1 VSSAPVPSQRS
12 NNAVW
17 WILGI
22 VGGGIVLLTL
32 SALSLAT
39 LIIHHV
45 NVKDTARNVDTETPV
60 GEIMVNKAGLH
71 ATGLPVYPG
80 AAAADQKSASVEINA
95 NNTGLGIATESYATN
110 DPLTKVEDWY
120 RKRLGTE
127 FRLETGNNKPFL
139 REKYD
144 VDTGDHAV
152 AFVDDRGD
160 AARVV
165 ALDNSAGGTKIKLVR
180 AGKKEVQ

>member
-1 VSSAPVPSQRS
+1 M
-12 NNAVW
+12 
-17 WILGI
+17 I
-22 VGGGIVLLTL
+22 L
-32 SALSLAT
+32 SALSLTT
-39 LIIHHV
+39 LIIRHV
-45 NVKDTARNVDTETPV
+45 NVKDTARNVEIETPV
-60 GEIMVNKAGLH
+60 GEIQVNKADLH

-80 AAAADQKSASVEINA
+80 AAAADQKSASVEITA
-95 NNTGLGIATESYATN
+95 NNTGVEIAAESYATN
-110 DPLTKVEDWY
+110 DPLSKVEGWY
-120 RKRLGTE
+120 RKHLRTE
-127 FRLETGNNKPFL
+127 FHLETGNNKPFL
-139 REKYD
+139 REKYN